1 VTQRTEP
8 ARATET
14 VDRGG
19 PRPRATVGLTV
30 CALALAAGAAAQF
43 GFRGG
48 YGYVLP
54 NVEYDG
60 RFTFARLRYAPNS
73 AWNHDYP
80 RGDQH
85 LTRIVAE
92 VTFAAANTDGSNVF
106 RMDDP
111 ELFRYP
117 IAYMSEPGFWSMSDR
132 EAESLRTYLLKG
144 GFLIFDDF
152 EGRQWDNMAAQMQ
165 RVLPEGRWVKVDVP
179 NVLFD
184 SFFHMQSVNF
194 PHPMYG
200 YTPNYQVIY
209 EDNDPAKRVMVVANH
224 DNDVAEYWE
233 WSDTGMLPIDLSNE
247 AYKLGVNYVVY
258 GLTH

>member
-1 VTQRTEP
+1 VS
-8 ARATET
+8 ARS
-14 VDRGG
+14 
-19 PRPRATVGLTV
+19 RPWIV
-30 CALALAAGAAAQF
+30 ALAVLSVSASAAAQF
-43 GFRGG
+43 GLRGRRFG
-48 YGYVLP
+48 FVEP

-60 RFTFARLRYAPNS
+60 RFAFSRIRYGPNS

-92 VTFAAANTDGSNVF
+92 ITHVVTHDEGSNVF
-106 RMDDP
+106 TLDDP

-117 IAYMSEPGFWSMSDR
+117 IAYLSEPGFWNMGDLEAQRLR
-132 EAESLRTYLLKG
+132 EYLLKG

-152 EGRQWDNMAAQMQ
+152 EGRQWDNMAYQMR

-179 NVLFD
+179 NPLFD
-184 SFFHMQSVNF
+184 SFFRMESVNF

-200 YTPNYQVIY
+200 TTPNYQVIY
-209 EDNDPAKRVMVVANH
+209 EDNDPTRRVMVIANH

-233 WSDTGMLPIDLSNE
+233 WSDTGLLPIDLSNE
-247 AYKLGVNYVVY
+247 AYKLGINYVIY
-258 GLTH
+258 GMTH